1 MTNFLK
7 SLNPIKNNEV
17 NIIWIGLFLF
27 ILSVTGSWSKST
39 IASPDILK
47 FYVASFGVTVLVILG
62 LYCKC
67 KTSDVDLKINFIKLS
82 LTLLFVLGTMS
93 IIWSI
98 NFDFSLSKW
107 LLWTIGVFSFILSL
121 NLTLTNKNLIKLAWC
136 LIISGATISIIGLY
150 QHYSNPFHTSLWPPS
165 SFGNKNFATHV
176 LVLVFPISFF
186 LLFSK
191 LIQGYKVWLVQFAS
205 FLIITYI
212 ILTFTRAAW
221 LSISVEFLCIAIYFM
236 IRRYKVIEWIDWN
249 KNKRNSVV
257 TALLLTIT
265 LVSLSPPYEL
275 SNIWMDILQKVTLT
289 ASASDISSL
298 NRFEIWQTGV
308 RMFFEKPFFGSG
320 LGSFSQNIANEGYAT
335 ANINNTLKAHNDLI
349 ELSVELGLVGLIV
362 FFMVIISLVMGVFY
376 LLKKTSRE
384 IHLFFLFI
392 SIGILGS
399 FVNLQFS
406 SPYQMAFPVLLFG
419 LYSGLIANQIDFI
432 IEPPKRIKFSLSGMY
447 KKILLVI
454 FSIFIFIIFFF
465 THFQSISTYGKLDK
479 IINLNGFNQ
488 LEDMEI
494 SFDNNYI
501 QATLYFIG
509 GKSFNNGNYLQSKVI
524 DEKFLQVWPNHL
536 DVLYRLAY
544 AEHKLGKNDVA
555 LNLVKKL
562 KKIEPDGLYNA
573 YIVEMFIYLHEN
585 NLIKFEKT
593 FNELLLKSEELLKV
607 NENTYRMMIYF
618 TLHSKKLSAYA
629 PFLYSKYIENSVNYE
644 YKDGTYYDRI
654 CEVENNIAINY
665 FNQEKY
671 EDSANIINK
680 VSNKNLKCFNTD
692 LIKLLNDKGLLDI
705 QASK

>member
-1 MTNFLK
+1 M
-7 SLNPIKNNEV
+7 
-17 NIIWIGLFLF
+17 
-27 ILSVTGSWSKST
+27 
-39 IASPDILK
+39 
-47 FYVASFGVTVLVILG
+47 
-62 LYCKC
+62 
-67 KTSDVDLKINFIKLS
+67 
-82 LTLLFVLGTMS
+82 
-93 IIWSI
+93 
-98 NFDFSLSKW
+98 
-107 LLWTIGVFSFILSL
+107 
-121 NLTLTNKNLIKLAWC
+121 
-136 LIISGATISIIGLY
+136 
-150 QHYSNPFHTSLWPPS
+150 
-165 SFGNKNFATHV
+165 
-176 LVLVFPISFF
+176 
-186 LLFSK
+186 
-191 LIQGYKVWLVQFAS
+191 
-205 FLIITYI
+205 
-212 ILTFTRAAW
+212 
-221 LSISVEFLCIAIYFM
+221 
-236 IRRYKVIEWIDWN
+236 
-249 KNKRNSVV
+249 
-257 TALLLTIT
+257 
-265 LVSLSPPYEL
+265 
-275 SNIWMDILQKVTLT
+275 
-289 ASASDISSL
+289 
-298 NRFEIWQTGV
+298 
-308 RMFFEKPFFGSG
+308 
-320 LGSFSQNIANEGYAT
+320 
-335 ANINNTLKAHNDLI
+335 
-349 ELSVELGLVGLIV
+349 
-362 FFMVIISLVMGVFY
+362 
-376 LLKKTSRE
+376 
-384 IHLFFLFI
+384 
-392 SIGILGS
+392 
-399 FVNLQFS
+399 
-406 SPYQMAFPVLLFG
+406 
-419 LYSGLIANQIDFI
+419 IANQIDFI